1 MGLLLP
7 TMVTLKEN
15 RFIIMS
21 EINQNP
27 KHVYNNIWIYIY
39 IYIHTHISI
48 LGNKIHWFPE
58 EKNMM
63 SPATAPTYTSTEL
76 PQQNAEKGHVGR
88 P

>member
-1 MGLLLP
+1 
-7 TMVTLKEN
+7 
-15 RFIIMS
+15 MS

-27 KHVYNNIWIYIY
+27 NHIYNNIW

-58 EKNMM
+58 EKTMM
-63 SPATAPTYTSTEL
+63 SPATAPTYTSTEVS
-76 PQQNAEKGHVGR
+76 QQNTEKGHVGG